1 MVTGFVMGW
10 APGTVT
16 GGATGLVSGTGELAG
31 TVMGVVKGM
40 DTGVEAG
47 LDGVTVIGLVAGTV
61 MIVGVEVS
69 GVVGKFVVGESV
81 ASCIVVRTSSLN
93 FHSNSAEAFSCT
105 SKCDPPNLPE
115 ITAEAETFRTET
127 KKKDSPDTKQQNPL
141 NFLRKHETPLVDKMQ
156 TFDSEAETRR
166 NQDGIIAENEELS

>member
-47 LDGVTVIGLVAGTV
+47 LDGVTVTGLVAGTV

-69 GVVGKFVVGESV
+69 GVVGKFVVGELV

-115 ITAEAETFRTET
+115 EQMARRDRME
-127 KKKDSPDTKQQNPL
+127 KKKHLEAVWAILMVRGYSSG
-141 NFLRKHETPLVDKMQ
+141 DK
-156 TFDSEAETRR
+156 
-166 NQDGIIAENEELS
+166 